1 MAARLAAAKRRSAVG
16 GIVVAGDGSGEARP
30 RLAAWRRVPGG
41 EAAGQSRDIT
51 SREKSPANRHFSST
65 PVANMSS

>member
-1 MAARLAAAKRRSAVG
+1 MAAG
-16 GIVVAGDGSGEARP
+16 GEIVVAGDGFGEARP
-30 RLAAWRRVPGG
+30 RLVARRRVLGR

>member
-1 MAARLAAAKRRSAVG
+1 MAARLAAARRRSSVV
-16 GIVVAGDGSGEARP
+16 GIVAAGAGFGEARP
-30 RLAAWRRVPGG
+30 RLAARRRVPGG
-41 EAAGQSRDIT
+41 QAGGQSRDIT